1 MLKPNIRKCFVKTL
15 TSQMREH
22 AHILGMSQA
31 RTKFPM
37 SLLAVSPVLSAQYHM
52 VNTIWWSQLRKAWK
66 KLEPVTAE
74 EGKDVVNLGS

>member
-1 MLKPNIRKCFVKTL
+1 
-15 TSQMREH
+15 MREH

-37 SLLAVSPVLSAQYHM
+37 SLLAVIPVLSAQYHM